1 MAVMNDPLIRD
12 LRVPKFNLAS
22 TMAEAADEIERLR
35 EQMRSTA
42 HESHKTADAYL
53 ELRALITK
61 WADADDSDD
70 IDAAGE
76 FACARL
82 ALRQAVGR

>member
-1 MAVMNDPLIRD
+1 MDDRLIRD
-12 LRVPKFNLAS
+12 LRVPKMNSSS

-35 EQMRSTA
+35 T
-42 HESHKTADAYL
+42 
-53 ELRALITK
+53 LITA
-61 WADADDSDD
+61 WIDADDGSDL
-70 IDAAGE
+70 DAAGE